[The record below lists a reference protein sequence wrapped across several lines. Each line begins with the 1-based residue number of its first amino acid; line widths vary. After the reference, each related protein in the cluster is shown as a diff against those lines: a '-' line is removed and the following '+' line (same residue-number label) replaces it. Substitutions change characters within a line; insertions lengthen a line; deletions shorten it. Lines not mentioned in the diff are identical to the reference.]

1 MHFYIK
7 NLQFLLYVILTYVSK
22 KNNLK
27 QKIKKQK
34 KQFLQICNYHRYR

>member
-7 NLQFLLYVILTYVSK
+7 SLQFLLYVILTYVSK

-34 KQFLQICNYHRYR
+34 KAVSPNMQLPPL